1 MQKAGGT
8 TPNRQVENKMQCIV
22 CTEDT
27 AYDGV
32 DKLYLGDHHIF
43 GI

>member
-1 MQKAGGT
+1 MQKVDGT
-8 TPNRQVENKMQCIV
+8 TLNRQVENKMQCIV
-22 CTEDT
+22 STADT

-43 GI
+43 GV